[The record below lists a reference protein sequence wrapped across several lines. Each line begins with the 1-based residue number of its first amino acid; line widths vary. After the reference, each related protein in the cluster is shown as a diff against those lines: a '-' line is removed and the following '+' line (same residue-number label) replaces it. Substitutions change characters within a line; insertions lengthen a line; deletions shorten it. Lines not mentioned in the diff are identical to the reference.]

1 MGGVTPFIPEPL
13 VLVRGA
19 VCTYEFAETLVS
31 RCSATHFRL
40 LVQTKAGKGKDTR
53 HCAGHPSPLRLSVA
67 ARTGCNTGGLARS
80 RALLQLRTE
89 SSPVAAFCRMTP
101 LANPPYKNR
110 DLERAPA
117 RLPVF
122 IPLGVAPSSG
132 GGKRKKTAGCLSAA
146 SFRPSRLPP
155 EPRRESMRSIGARQG
170 ALLLVTSLG
179 QAREV
184 TRTAVRNPKPEFA
197 RVVDSDAPI
206 EQRVFPYPSVHQ
218 TRSVIPPRLV
228 DNTRHQSQ
236 TPKHANVSRGL
247 I

>member
-1 MGGVTPFIPEPL
+1 MCPQLNANRTGMDSVAFFIRQTL
-13 VLVRGA
+13 VLMRGA
-19 VCTYEFAETLVS
+19 VATHRFVGPLVS

-40 LVQTKAGKGKDTR
+40 LVQTKGGKGKDTR
-53 HCAGHPSPLRLSVA
+53 HSAGHPSPVRLTVA

-80 RALLQLRTE
+80 PASLQLRTE

-132 GGKRKKTAGCLSAA
+132 GGKRKRTAGCLSAA

-184 TRTAVRNPKPEFA
+184 TRTAVRKPKPEFA
-197 RVVDSDAPI
+197 RIVDSDAPI
-206 EQRVFPYPSVHQ
+206 EQRSFRTQAFIKPAASSH
-218 TRSVIPPRLV
+218 R
-228 DNTRHQSQ
+228 
-236 TPKHANVSRGL
+236 A
-247 I
+247 